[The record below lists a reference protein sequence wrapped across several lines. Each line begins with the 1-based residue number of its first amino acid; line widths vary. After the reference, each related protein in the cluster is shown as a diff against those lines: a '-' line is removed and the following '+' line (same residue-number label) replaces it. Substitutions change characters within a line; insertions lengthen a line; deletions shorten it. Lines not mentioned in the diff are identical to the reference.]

1 MTRRGRPTL
10 AAVAAEAGVSVATVS
25 KVLND
30 RTDVAAGTRARV
42 RDVLDE
48 HGYEPTAHRGARGR
62 WLVSLVLPA
71 LDSPY
76 ALEVLRGVTGSPLDV
91 VVCSLADSTATTP
104 WTTQVLAPGRA
115 GTIAVVPELTPAERR
130 LLVGART
137 PCVVVDPTT
146 ADPQLPSVG
155 ATNRAGGFGATRHLL
170 DLGHRRIGVIG
181 GPRQVLCSRERVEGY
196 VAALRSRGLA
206 VDPALVRS
214 GDFHHAG
221 GLAATRALLALPQP
235 PTAVFAGSDEQALGA
250 VDAARQAGLRVPEDL
265 SVVGFDDLP
274 VARWAS
280 PALTTVRQPL
290 ADMGA
295 TAAGMLLARLEGTS
309 LEQPHVELPT
319 RLCVRATT
327 APPPGASGARRRHR
341 AAVA

>member
-10 AAVAAEAGVSVATVS
+10 AAVAVEAGVSVATVS

-146 ADPQLPSVG
+146 ADPQLPSGG
-155 ATNRAGGFGATRHLL
+155 ATNRAGGFAATRHLL

>member
-10 AAVAAEAGVSVATVS
+10 AAVAAEAGVSLATVS

-30 RTDVAAGTRARV
+30 RSDVSARTRARV

-76 ALEVLRGVTGSPLDV
+76 ALEVLRGVTGSALDV

-104 WTTQVLAPGRA
+104 WTAQVLAPGRA
-115 GTIAVVPELTPAERR
+115 GTIAVVPELTPTERS
-130 LLVGART
+130 LLAGART
-137 PCVVVDPTT
+137 PCVVVDPTA

-155 ATNRAGGFGATRHLL
+155 ATNRAGGFAATRHLL

-196 VAALRSRGLA
+196 VAALRGRGLA
-206 VDPALVRS
+206 VDPTLVRS

-295 TAAGMLLARLEGTS
+295 TAAAMLLARLDGTP

-327 APPPGASGARRRHR
+327 APPPGRSGARRRPR
-341 AAVA
+341 AAIA